1 MVWFLFKKYI
11 VLLGERGL
19 IRMVQLSDKRGVFWG
34 QNNWSRILW
43 KSGT

>member
-1 MVWFLFKKYI
+1 MVWLLFKKHT
-11 VLLGERGL
+11 VSLGERGPT
-19 IRMVQLSDKRGVFWG
+19 RMAQLSDKRGVFWG